1 MVACPDHP
9 VKKFTKFTSGL
20 SGQEAGTIRSNVLTT
35 CPTEQ
40 APLSSTLRSSF
51 SVLRLLSPPPHSTRV
66 QLSRE
71 RYLCYRT
78 DLQTLQSPYRLSTRF
93 GEIPLNHSTMEG
105 RKTARTLRR
114 HRFGKKIFFHSVDPP
129 HTNLIQMIVVQ
140 VVENA
145 FREEKNGYVFSL

>member
-1 MVACPDHP
+1 MCKTDNLGCLSGSSGQ
-9 VKKFTKFTSGL
+9 KFTKFTSGL
-20 SGQEAGTIRSNVLTT
+20 SGQGAGTIRSNVLTT

-71 RYLCYRT
+71 RYLCCRT

-114 HRFGKKIFFHSVDPP
+114 HRFGRKKKFFS
-129 HTNLIQMIVVQ
+129 
-140 VVENA
+140 
-145 FREEKNGYVFSL
+145 FSRSTTY